1 MAILNE
7 HLTFATMPQE
17 VRKTFFGIPGR
28 TLLPANTDLYRFL
41 SPGGWIPDTALVGN
55 LIDDPFFAGNRVM
68 SDCFIDYE
76 TFTAIPRFARESG
89 LTIAQVA
96 QPALGVKP
104 AWNPT
109 MSEFGCVRLQ
119 RPVFGF
125 KGACNR
131 KMFDRQLKS
140 GGLDQILVPN
150 LTTDVA
156 HPAGRSTVEN
166 LTPNPS
172 AFDPSAA
179 RLRNY

>member
-1 MAILNE
+1 
-7 HLTFATMPQE
+7 MPPD
-17 VRKTFFGIPGR
+17 VRKTFYGIPAR
-28 TLLPANTDLYRFL
+28 IFLPPNTDLYRFL
-41 SPGGWIPDTALVGN
+41 SPWGWLPEAALAVGSM
-55 LIDDPFFAGNRVM
+55 IDDPFFPGNRVI

-89 LTIAQVA
+89 LTVAQVA

-131 KMFDRQLKS
+131 KMFDSQLKS
-140 GGLDQILVPN
+140 GGLDQIWIPN
-150 LTTDVA
+150 LTTDIA
-156 HPAGRSTVEN
+156 HPVGRNRVEN
-166 LTPNPS
+166 LTPNPA
-172 AFDPSAA
+172 AFDPSAS
-179 RLRNY
+179 RLRSY

>member
-7 HLTFATMPQE
+7 QLTFATMPQD
-17 VRKTFFGIPGR
+17 VRRTFHGIPSR
-28 TLLPANTDLYRFL
+28 TFLAAHTDLYRFL
-41 SPGGWIPDTALVGN
+41 SPWGWLPDSALAGSM
-55 LIDDPFFAGNRVM
+55 IDDPFFPGNRVI

-109 MSEFGCVRLQ
+109 MSEFGCLRLQ
-119 RPVFGF
+119 KPVFGF
-125 KGACNR
+125 RGACNR
-131 KMFDRQLKS
+131 KMYDPELKS
-140 GGLDQILVPN
+140 AGLEEIWVPN

-156 HPAGRSTVEN
+156 HPVGRSSVVN
-166 LTPNPS
+166 LTPNPDP
-172 AFDPSAA
+172 FDPSTS
-179 RLRNY
+179 RLRSY